1 MVERVAKAIAEVV
14 DRRTSGDYDIEG
26 EIAEECS
33 RAAIEAM
40 RNPNHAMEDAGWA
53 HMGTAPAP
61 YTVKRRG
68 DGHVYVDLYSG
79 FCRKSVGFSSWKQR
93 CTP

>member
-1 MVERVAKAIAEVV
+1 MSETMVEKVAKAIAEVV

-53 HMGTAPAP
+53 HMGTAP
-61 YTVKRRG
+61 
-68 DGHVYVDLYSG
+68 
-79 FCRKSVGFSSWKQR
+79 FSVFSAMIAKALA
-93 CTP
+93 TLPGEE